1 MKFVETPPSDW
12 DERIAFPLQSI
23 GFAQAARA
31 LGHHPL
37 FAEDQHGLALV
48 LVRRVPVPV
57 LRTWT
62 ARAKVYAAIRDVA
75 FLHALVEGLR
85 ALGVSHVKLGDSTWG
100 VSGAALDGGR
110 PLRPLVYHVFLNDLR
125 LPEDALLAR
134 MNPKLRRHIRTALQ
148 EVTVAEVRTANDLR
162 DYLSLVEQTQ
172 VRMRFRDQAAV
183 YPAGY
188 FQAILREMVPRRQAL
203 LLVARAG
210 AAPLAGGTFV
220 TTSEQFVHVHGC
232 STRDR
237 GLTPKQGPTFIFWH
251 AMRYAC
257 QRGYRTFDMGAV
269 TPIEDPGH
277 PHSSVYAY
285 KKLWG
290 GQLREEHSAELVV
303 SPWKHRFQE
312 IALAPLWDRVHPLY
326 MRMLD
331 GWRPATA
338 PVVAPALFDLSGQ
351 EQHL

>member
-12 DERIAFPLQSI
+12 DERIAFPLQSV

-62 ARAKVYAAIRDVA
+62 ARAKVYADIRNVA
-75 FLHALVEGLR
+75 FLHPLVEGLR

-100 VSGAALDGGR
+100 VSGAALDGWR
-110 PLRPLVYHVFLNDLR
+110 ALRPIVYHVFLNDLR
-125 LPEDALLAR
+125 VAEDALLAR
-134 MNPKLRRHIRTALQ
+134 VNPKIRRHIRTAMQ
-148 EVTVAEVRTANDLR
+148 EVTVAEVRTTTDLR

-210 AAPLAGGTFV
+210 DAPLAGGTFV
-220 TTSEQFVHVHGC
+220 TTSDQFVHVHGC

-237 GLTPKQGPTFIFWH
+237 GLTPKQGPTAVFWH
-251 AMRYAC
+251 AMRMA
-257 QRGYRTFDMGAV
+257 RAGGRTVFNMGAV
-269 TPIEDPGH
+269 TPSDDPSH
-277 PHSSVYAY
+277 PHYSVYTY
-285 KKLWG
+285 KKQFG
-290 GQLREEHSAELVV
+290 GQLVDVPCADLVV
-303 SPWKHRFQE
+303 SPWKYRFQE
-312 IALAPLWDRVHPLY
+312 SLLAPMWDRLHPVYL
-326 MRMLD
+326 RFFGED
-331 GWRPATA
+331 DEDTGRPLRPGHEMSA
-338 PVVAPALFDLSGQ
+338 P
-351 EQHL
+351 